1 MNNEKTI
8 FDLSI
13 EEIKIYLQ
21 EIGEPNYRAFQLW
34 DGLYRNL
41 YQSWDD
47 FTIFSKKL
55 RGRISED
62 FSLKRLRPLNRSF
75 SKDKKTQK
83 ILFELADKNRIETVL
98 MRYGKRNTV
107 CISCQSGCAMGCVF
121 CATGKMGLH
130 RNLSNGEIIEQVI
143 YFARELKQK
152 GEQLTKLVIMGM
164 GEPFLNYTATMSAI
178 SCLNDPAGF
187 NFGCRR
193 ITISSIGI
201 TSQLEIF
208 MNENH
213 QVNLA
218 ISLHAPNDR
227 LRNRLVPINKKYPIK
242 KLISACKRYTET
254 THRRISFEYVLIE
267 GLNDSKKLASEL
279 SDLIKDILCHVN
291 LIPLNPTPLFKGR
304 APKYHVI
311 RDFKDVLENQGI
323 ATTIRESRGTDIQ
336 AGCGQLVNSYKNP

>member
-21 EIGEPNYRAFQLW
+21 EIGEPNYRALQLW

-121 CATGKMGLH
+121 CATGKMGLP
-130 RNLSNGEIIEQVI
+130 
-143 YFARELKQK
+143 EL
-152 GEQLTKLVIMGM
+152 T
-164 GEPFLNYTATMSAI
+164 TA
-178 SCLNDPAGF
+178 
-187 NFGCRR
+187 
-193 ITISSIGI
+193 
-201 TSQLEIF
+201 
-208 MNENH
+208 
-213 QVNLA
+213 
-218 ISLHAPNDR
+218 
-227 LRNRLVPINKKYPIK
+227 
-242 KLISACKRYTET
+242 
-254 THRRISFEYVLIE
+254 
-267 GLNDSKKLASEL
+267 
-279 SDLIKDILCHVN
+279 
-291 LIPLNPTPLFKGR
+291 
-304 APKYHVI
+304 
-311 RDFKDVLENQGI
+311 
-323 ATTIRESRGTDIQ
+323 
-336 AGCGQLVNSYKNP
+336 